1 MKSYRKPMLI
11 HLDDELGQAILFHS
25 IADAFEA
32 GAYILDEITQLS
44 VNIFHHVKKNIPA
57 SYKYI

>member
-1 MKSYRKPMLI
+1 MLI
-11 HLDDELGQAILFHS
+11 RLDDGLGQAILFHS

>member
-1 MKSYRKPMLI
+1 MLI
-11 HLDDELGQAILFHS
+11 RLDDGLGQAVLFHG

-44 VNIFHHVKKNIPA
+44 VNIYHRLKRIFQPHINIYRNKPN
-57 SYKYI
+57 